1 MNENAYRVVKGAV
14 MCFAVTIV
22 GLFCLRVLNEQSRQ
36 ANEFFC
42 NGSPVQVKDGDTL
55 YWIAREQCDGNIMNV
70 VDKLVAVYGTNLNV
84 GDTIYL
90 PTHPK
95 CKFRLTDGG
104 QPVDGC

>member
-1 MNENAYRVVKGAV
+1 
-14 MCFAVTIV
+14 
-22 GLFCLRVLNEQSRQ
+22 
-36 ANEFFC
+36 
-42 NGSPVQVKDGDTL
+42 
-55 YWIAREQCDGNIMNV
+55 
-70 VDKLVAVYGTNLNV
+70 LVAAYGTNLNV